1 MEKPIDLK
9 RDLTNDVDLEP
20 AKLEVTEGA
29 TTVTTSP
36 SLGDQ
41 FRAVKYHK
49 RAVLA
54 AFACSTTPILIGYD
68 LTLIGSIIA
77 NTEFV
82 RQFGVYDH
90 SLQTWL
96 LPANY
101 QLVWSIVQYVSAIV
115 TAICGGYLND
125 IFGRRVCFLMT
136 VLLAVCGTFVEL
148 FSSNWKIWIVAKIF
162 MGSAM
167 GSMQCTT
174 QTYVSE
180 ITPTSIRGL
189 ALSLFQFWV
198 ILGQLIAS
206 CVLEGTSHVGDSWSW
221 KGAVVSQFG
230 PSLFCLVMF
239 LSFCTESPYY
249 LVSKDRME
257 DARSALARLRAGEN
271 IDLDEELGHMQATLL
286 HERQA
291 RDSSPSLLECFQ
303 GTNLRRTLLACMPVV
318 MQILIGYP
326 LCGNYLSYF
335 LSLSGFSNSF
345 LITVISVVCSIVAS
359 LFAFVLIERVGR
371 RRQMLTGCVGML
383 VCLLTISILGF
394 EGVGQVW
401 NYRTLAAF
409 CIIWAVFYYSSVG
422 AVGWAIVGEISS
434 SRLRAK
440 TTSIAALSSSLTNM
454 VWSIAIPYL
463 VNKEDANLGS
473 KSALI
478 FLGFGFILSSVCFFC
493 LPETKGKSFARLDA
507 LFEARTP
514 ARRFAD

>member
-1 MEKPIDLK
+1 MEKPTDIK
-9 RDLTNDVDLEP
+9 RDMTKDVDLEP
-20 AKLEVTEGA
+20 ARIEVVEGT
-29 TTVTTSP
+29 TTVTTS
-36 SLGDQ
+36 SSFRDQ
-41 FRAVKYHK
+41 FRAVKLHK

-54 AFACSTTPILIGYD
+54 GYD

-77 NTEFV
+77 NNEFV
-82 RQFGVYDH
+82 QQFGRYDDT
-90 SLQTWL
+90 SQTWS

-101 QLVWSIVQYVSAIV
+101 QLVWSIVQYVSATV
-115 TAICGGYLND
+115 SALCGGYLND
-125 IFGRRVCFLMT
+125 TFGRRVCFLIT

-148 FSSNWKIWIVAKIF
+148 FSTNWKVWIVAKIF

-167 GSMQCTT
+167 GSMQANT
-174 QTYVSE
+174 QTFVSE

-198 ILGQLIAS
+198 ISGQLIAS
-206 CVLEGTSHVGDSWSW
+206 CVLEGTSHVSDSWSW

-230 PSLFCLVMF
+230 PSLFCIVMF
-239 LSFCTESPYY
+239 FSFGVESPYF

-257 DARSALARLRAGEN
+257 DARAALAQLRAGEN
-271 IDLDEELGHMQATLL
+271 IDLDEEVGHIHATLL
-286 HERQA
+286 HERRAQENA
-291 RDSSPSLLECFQ
+291 PSLLECFQ
-303 GTNLRRTLLACMPVV
+303 GTNLRRTLLACLPVV
-318 MQILIGYP
+318 MQILLGYP

-335 LSLSGFSNSF
+335 LSLSGVSNSF
-345 LITVISVVCSIVAS
+345 LITVISVVCSLVAA

-371 RRQMLTGCVGML
+371 RRQMLTGCCGML
-383 VCLLTISILGF
+383 VCLLIISILGF
-394 EGVGQVW
+394 EGLGQVW
-401 NYRTLAAF
+401 NYQSLAAF
-409 CIIWAVFYYSSVG
+409 CIIWAVFYYASVG

-440 TTSIAALSSSLTNM
+440 TTSLAALSSSLTNM

-463 VNKEDANLGS
+463 VNKENANLGA

-478 FLGFGFILSSVCFFC
+478 FLGFGFVLTGVCFLC

-514 ARRFAD
+514 ARKFDD